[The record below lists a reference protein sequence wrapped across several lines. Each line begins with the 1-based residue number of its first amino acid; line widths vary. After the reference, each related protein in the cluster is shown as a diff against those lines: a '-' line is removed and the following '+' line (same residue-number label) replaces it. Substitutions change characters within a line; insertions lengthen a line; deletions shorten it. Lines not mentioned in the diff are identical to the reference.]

1 MAHWYFEEI
10 EVGASRKAGP
20 YLVSKNEI
28 VQFAKQYD
36 PVPRHIDEDAAAG

>member
-10 EVGASRKAGP
+10 EVGASREAGP

-28 VQFAKQYD
+28 LQFAKQYD
-36 PVPRHIDEDAAAG
+36 PVPAISTKTLR